1 MKNLFLFPTGRI
13 GRKSFWIG
21 FVGLAVF
28 ITAVNTYLANFPQL
42 YVSFWIALVFPFFAL
57 YLIYC
62 IYGKRLHDLGQSY
75 WPLTGAIVLQ
85 IAVII
90 GVMMA
95 FGGAEY
101 FSEFSQYD
109 RKAVI
114 DEEVRE
120 TLITTYQAEI
130 SSNMHI
136 IQPLLLVVPTVLTLI
151 LGLKT
156 GQSIENKYGQPL

>member
-1 MKNLFLFPTGRI
+1 MKNLFLSPTGRI

-114 DEEVRE
+114 DEDVRE

-156 GQSIENKYGQPL
+156 GQPIDNKYGHTL

>member
-1 MKNLFLFPTGRI
+1 MKTIFLSPTGRM
-13 GRKSFWIG
+13 GRKDFWIG
-21 FVGLAVF
+21 FIGLAVF

-42 YVSFWIALVFPFFAL
+42 YVSFWIALVFPFLAL

-85 IAVII
+85 IIVII

-101 FSEFSQYD
+101 FSDFSQYD

-114 DEEVRE
+114 DESVRE
-120 TLITTYQAEI
+120 ALITKYQAEI

-136 IQPLLLVVPTVLTLI
+136 IRPLLLVVPTVFTLF
-151 LGLKT
+151 LGIKSGHAT
-156 GQSIENKYGQPL
+156 ENKYGSAQ